1 MTVPPPPPTLSALLV
16 MPAGAARRG
25 AKTALESAGLA
36 VRAAP
41 EPYAAT
47 LAFAERR
54 ADLVVLDLATFRR
67 KDAAFLRAVRRLSPS
82 TRILLLLPEGQ
93 RRAAVRA
100 LLDGADAYV
109 LDPFHAEELAAV
121 ARGLLR
127 ERLTGDAADPEA
139 LRRLAAEVAH
149 AINNP
154 LQVLSLAQEA
164 GPPTR
169 GTPTPAAPRDPG
181 LREPIARIRD
191 VVALLAAFGRLG
203 EVERAPFLLGEASR
217 AAIDA
222 AVAAGQVRLTGA
234 PPADGPTLLADPAQ
248 VRQALDAC
256 LTFLVSR
263 APRLPLEVS
272 ARLLEPRREGG
283 AVRVQLLARGLT
295 LRSEEQT
302 AALQAILTS
311 HEQTRLPLPG
321 LALPS
326 RVARLHGG
334 WLRVKAARAGLVVT
348 LSLPG

>member
-1 MTVPPPPPTLSALLV
+1 MPPPPPTLSALLV

-25 AKTALESAGLA
+25 AKAALESAGLT

-47 LAFAERR
+47 LAFAEHR

-67 KDAAFLRAVRRLSPS
+67 KDAAFLRAVRRLSPG

-93 RRAAVRA
+93 RRAALAA
-100 LLDGADAYV
+100 LKQGADAYV

-127 ERLTGDAADPEA
+127 ERQSAEAADPEA

-164 GPPTR
+164 APPGR
-169 GTPTPAAPRDPG
+169 GAPAQGALSDPG
-181 LREPIARIRD
+181 WREPVGRIRD

-203 EVERAPFLLGEASR
+203 EVQRLPLSLGEAAR
-217 AAIDA
+217 GALETAL
-222 AVAAGQVRLTGA
+222 AAGQVRLVGS

-248 VRQALDAC
+248 LKQALGAC
-256 LTFLVSR
+256 LAFVASR
-263 APRLPLEVS
+263 APRLPLELS
-272 ARLLEPRREGG
+272 ARLVEPQREGG
-283 AVRVQLLARGLT
+283 AVRLQLLARGL
-295 LRSEEQT
+295 LLSAEEQA
-302 AALQAILTS
+302 AALHTLLTS
-311 HEQTRLPLPG
+311 HEQTRRPLPG
-321 LALPS
+321 LALPAS
-326 RVARLHGG
+326 VARLHGG
-334 WLRVKAARAGLVVT
+334 ALRLKAARAGLVLT
-348 LSLPG
+348 LRLPG